1 MNIAHPKTDIRRTFL
16 AKLSFEFM
24 AVIVTIELGFRQQV
38 VAEALKYLLKVSVRS
53 KSRDGSLAVSLFYP
67 EFSRY
72 RQSGQREN
80 DNIYDWQI
88 VNVGGVSCAGR
99 SCG

>member
-53 KSRDGSLAVSLFYP
+53 KSRDGSLAVSLFYHP
-67 EFSRY
+67 NSPDTIKQGNEKMTTFLIG
-72 RQSGQREN
+72 RQ
-80 DNIYDWQI
+80 
-88 VNVGGVSCAGR
+88 
-99 SCG
+99 

>member
-24 AVIVTIELGFRQQV
+24 ADIVTIELGFRQQV

-53 KSRDGSLAVSLFYP
+53 KSRDGSRLSASFTIRILP
-67 EFSRY
+67 IPSNRAT
-72 RQSGQREN
+72 RK
-80 DNIYDWQI
+80 
-88 VNVGGVSCAGR
+88 
-99 SCG
+99 